1 MSKPERTVLIV
12 DDSAEDRELYRR
24 YLLRDR
30 EYSYIILE
38 AELGR
43 QGLELWQQ
51 KQPDVVLL
59 DYRLPDLDGLEFLAK
74 LQTQQPFL
82 PILVVTGQGNEA
94 IAVQAIKAGAQDY
107 LVKGQISPES
117 LQVAVNGA
125 IEAVQLR
132 SQLQQRIEGER
143 LIGEITQ
150 QIYQSLNLE
159 QIFQTTVDTVR
170 QFLHTDR
177 VVVFQLQPDGN
188 GVVVAES
195 VSKKWQSLK
204 SSSFYD
210 PCLADNNLRRE
221 RPAVLNC
228 DPHFNEN
235 YVEIY
240 RQSWVRAKSDIYD
253 GSIDPCHVEL
263 LAQFQVRANLVIP
276 IMHADQ
282 FWGLLIAHHCSEPRV
297 WQTLEIELLQQLT
310 THVSIALQQAQL
322 YQQVQSSEELKR
334 RMLESSSDCIK
345 LLDLD
350 GRLLYMNAGGMCL
363 MEIDNLDDYL
373 QQKWSCFWS
382 DEIQPEMEKAIALT
396 KAGKLSRFQGYCATA
411 KGTPKFW
418 DVIISPVLNATGQV
432 VQLLAVSRDIS
443 QSQQTELD
451 LRESE
456 ERFRTLADNMSQ
468 FAWMTDA
475 SGGIFWYNQRWF
487 DYTGTTLAEMQG
499 WGWQKVHHPEHV
511 ERVVKYFRHFI
522 EIGEPWED
530 TFPIRGQ
537 DGKYRWF
544 LSRAIP
550 IRNEQGEIVR
560 WFGTN
565 TDIEKLRQTE
575 LDLRESEERYRCLIE
590 SIPQLVWTA
599 SQEGTILNVNQRWLD
614 FTGLSL
620 EQIQTLGWQTVVH
633 PEDAPHLNQQWALAI
648 QSNNAYYQAEGR
660 MRRSDGKYRWHLHQA
675 IAQKNEQGQVVKWFG
690 TATDIE
696 AQKQLEI
703 ERDRAL
709 EWEKAAR
716 GEAER
721 ANRIKDEFLAIV
733 SHELRSP
740 LNPILGWSQLLQTQ
754 NFDQSRMA
762 QGLEIIERNAKLQ
775 SQLIDDLLDVAKILR
790 GKLNLNT
797 TPLNLVL
804 AIQSA
809 LEAVKTAAVA
819 KSISLNLVLPNIGQI
834 AGDVTRLQQIIWN
847 LLSNAIKFTPAG
859 GQVDICL
866 EQIDNLAQI
875 TVSDTGKGI
884 NSDFLPHIFEYFRQ
898 QDASITRNH
907 GGLGLGLAI
916 VYHLVEAHG
925 GTISAQSD
933 GEGLGATFTVRL
945 PLINV
950 EPEIEQNNSLSNRE
964 LDLTGIQVLCVD
976 DQLDARE
983 LLDVLLTQ
991 YGAKVMTVAS
1001 ATEALKV
1008 LESFPADILVSD
1020 IGMPE
1025 TNGYSLI
1032 EQIRSLPS
1040 EQGGQI
1046 PAIALTA
1053 YAGETDR
1060 ERALSCGFQEHLPK
1074 PVDANQLIQTMLTL
1088 VRNQSGVVS

>member
-1 MSKPERTVLIV
+1 MT
-12 DDSAEDRELYRR
+12 
-24 YLLRDR
+24 
-30 EYSYIILE
+30 
-38 AELGR
+38 
-43 QGLELWQQ
+43 
-51 KQPDVVLL
+51 
-59 DYRLPDLDGLEFLAK
+59 
-74 LQTQQPFL
+74 
-82 PILVVTGQGNEA
+82 
-94 IAVQAIKAGAQDY
+94 
-107 LVKGQISPES
+107 
-117 LQVAVNGA
+117 
-125 IEAVQLR
+125 
-132 SQLQQRIEGER
+132 
-143 LIGEITQ
+143 
-150 QIYQSLNLE
+150 
-159 QIFQTTVDTVR
+159 
-170 QFLHTDR
+170 
-177 VVVFQLQPDGN
+177 
-188 GVVVAES
+188 
-195 VSKKWQSLK
+195 
-204 SSSFYD
+204 
-210 PCLADNNLRRE
+210 
-221 RPAVLNC
+221 
-228 DPHFNEN
+228 
-235 YVEIY
+235 
-240 RQSWVRAKSDIYD
+240 AKSDIYD

-276 IMHADQ
+276 IMHEDQ
-282 FWGLLIAHHCSEPRV
+282 FWGLLIAHHCSKPRV
-297 WQTLEIELLQQLT
+297 WRDLEIELLQQLT

-322 YQQVQSSEELKR
+322 YQQVQASEELKR

-382 DEIQPEMEKAIALT
+382 DEVQPEMEKAIALT

-456 ERFRTLADNMSQ
+456 ERD
-468 FAWMTDA
+468 
-475 SGGIFWYNQRWF
+475 
-487 DYTGTTLAEMQG
+487 
-499 WGWQKVHHPEHV
+499 
-511 ERVVKYFRHFI
+511 RV
-522 EIGEPWED
+522 
-530 TFPIRGQ
+530 
-537 DGKYRWF
+537 
-544 LSRAIP
+544 
-550 IRNEQGEIVR
+550 
-560 WFGTN
+560 
-565 TDIEKLRQTE
+565 
-575 LDLRESEERYRCLIE
+575 
-590 SIPQLVWTA
+590 
-599 SQEGTILNVNQRWLD
+599 
-614 FTGLSL
+614 
-620 EQIQTLGWQTVVH
+620 
-633 PEDAPHLNQQWALAI
+633 
-648 QSNNAYYQAEGR
+648 
-660 MRRSDGKYRWHLHQA
+660 
-675 IAQKNEQGQVVKWFG
+675 
-690 TATDIE
+690 
-696 AQKQLEI
+696 
-703 ERDRAL
+703 L
-709 EWEKAAR
+709 EWETAAR

-790 GKLNLNT
+790 GKLSLNT
-797 TPLNLVL
+797 TPLNLVIV
-804 AIQSA
+804 IQSA

-834 AGDVTRLQQIIWN
+834 AGDFTRLQQIIWN
-847 LLSNAIKFTPAG
+847 LLSNAIKFTPSG

-925 GTISAQSD
+925 GTISAESD

-945 PLINV
+945 PLISV
-950 EPEIEQNNSLSNRE
+950 EPEMPPTNMSNRE

-976 DQLDARE
+976 DQLDSRE

-1001 ATEALKV
+1001 ATEALRV
-1008 LESFPADILVSD
+1008 IESSQPDILVSD

-1032 EQIRSLPS
+1032 EQIRSLPPAR
-1040 EQGGQI
+1040 GGQI

-1074 PVDANQLIQTMLTL
+1074 PVDANRLIQTMLTL

>member
-1 MSKPERTVLIV
+1 MSQTQRTVLIV

-30 EYSYIILE
+30 EYSYTILE

-43 QGLELWQQ
+43 QGLELWHQ

-74 LQTQQPFL
+74 LQTQQSFL

-143 LIGEITQ
+143 LIGEISQ

-159 QIFQTTVDTVR
+159 QIFQTTVDAVR

-195 VSKKWQSLK
+195 VTKKWQSLK
-204 SSSFYD
+204 SSTFYD
-210 PCLADNNLRRE
+210 PCLAENNLRRE
-221 RPAVLNC
+221 QPAVNY
-228 DPHFNEN
+228 DPNFNEN

-240 RQSWVRAKSDIYD
+240 RQGWVTAKSDIYD

-276 IMHADQ
+276 IIHEDQ
-282 FWGLLIAHHCSEPRV
+282 FWGLLIAHHCSQPRV
-297 WQTLEIELLQQLT
+297 WQSLEIELLQQLT
-310 THVSIALQQAQL
+310 THVSLALQQAQL
-322 YQQVQSSEELKR
+322 YQQVQESEELKR

-373 QQKWSCFWS
+373 QQKWVCFWS
-382 DEIQPEMEKAIALT
+382 DEARQEAEIAIATT
-396 KAGKLSRFQGYCATA
+396 KAGNLSRFQGYCPTA

-418 DVIISPVLNATGQV
+418 DVVVSPVINATGQV
-432 VQLLAVSRDIS
+432 VQLLVISRDITNS
-443 QSQQTELD
+443 K
-451 LRESE
+451 
-456 ERFRTLADNMSQ
+456 
-468 FAWMTDA
+468 
-475 SGGIFWYNQRWF
+475 
-487 DYTGTTLAEMQG
+487 
-499 WGWQKVHHPEHV
+499 QK
-511 ERVVKYFRHFI
+511 
-522 EIGEPWED
+522 
-530 TFPIRGQ
+530 
-537 DGKYRWF
+537 
-544 LSRAIP
+544 
-550 IRNEQGEIVR
+550 
-560 WFGTN
+560 
-565 TDIEKLRQTE
+565 E

-590 SIPQLVWTA
+590 SIPQLVWTT
-599 SQEGTILNVNQRWLD
+599 SEEGTILDVNQRWSD

-620 EQIQTLGWQTVVH
+620 EQVQTLGWQTVVH

-648 QSNNAYYQAEGR
+648 QSNSVYYQAEGR

-675 IAQKNEQGQVVKWFG
+675 IAQKNEQGQIVKWFG

-703 ERDRAL
+703 ERDRVL
-709 EWEKAAR
+709 EWETKAR

-790 GKLNLNT
+790 GKLSLNT

-804 AIQSA
+804 VIQSA

-834 AGDVTRLQQIIWN
+834 AGDFTRLQQIIWN
-847 LLSNAIKFTPAG
+847 LLSNAIKFTPSG

-866 EQIDNLAQI
+866 EQVDNWAQI

-916 VYHLVEAHG
+916 VYHLVEAHA
-925 GTISAQSD
+925 GTISVESD

-950 EPEIEQNNSLSNRE
+950 EPEMPPTNMSNRE

-976 DQLDARE
+976 DQLDSRE
-983 LLDVLLTQ
+983 LLEVLLTQ

-1001 ATEALKV
+1001 ATEALRV

-1040 EQGGQI
+1040 EKGGQI
-1046 PAIALTA
+1046 LAIALTA

-1074 PVDANQLIQTMLTL
+1074 PVNANRLIQTMLTL
-1088 VRNQSGVVS
+1088 VRNQSSIVR

>member
-1 MSKPERTVLIV
+1 MMSQPQRTILIV

-24 YLLRDR
+24 CLLRDQ
-30 EYSYIILE
+30 EYSYKILE

-43 QGLELWQQ
+43 QGLELWHQH
-51 KQPDVVLL
+51 QPDIVLL
-59 DYRLPDLDGLEFLAK
+59 DYRLPDLDGLEFLAQ
-74 LQTQQPFL
+74 LQTEQPFL
-82 PILVVTGQGNEA
+82 PVLVVTGQGNEA

-117 LQVAVNGA
+117 LQVAVNSA

-143 LIGEITQ
+143 LIGEISQ
-150 QIYQSLNLE
+150 QIHQSLNLE
-159 QIFQTTVDTVR
+159 QIFQTTVDAVR

-177 VVVFQLQPDGN
+177 VVVFQLQSDGN

-195 VSKKWQSLK
+195 VTKQWQSLK

-210 PCLADNNLRRE
+210 PCLAENNIRRE
-221 RPAVLNC
+221 RPAGSNY
-228 DPHFNEN
+228 DPYFNEN

-240 RQSWVRAKSDIYD
+240 RQGWVTAKSDIYD
-253 GSIDPCHVEL
+253 GSIDPCHVKL

-276 IMHADQ
+276 ITHDQQ
-282 FWGLLIAHHCSEPRV
+282 FWGLLIVHHCSGPRV
-297 WQTLEIELLQQLT
+297 WRSLEIELLQQLT
-310 THVSIALQQAQL
+310 THVSIALRQAQL
-322 YQQVQSSEELKR
+322 YEQVQESEELKR

-350 GRLLYMNAGGMCL
+350 GQLLYMNAGGMCL

-382 DEIQPEMEKAIALT
+382 DELQSEIETAIART

-418 DVIISPVLNATGQV
+418 DVIISPVFNTTGQV
-432 VQLLAVSRDIS
+432 VQLLAVSRDIT
-443 QSQQTELD
+443 QSQQ
-451 LRESE
+451 
-456 ERFRTLADNMSQ
+456 
-468 FAWMTDA
+468 
-475 SGGIFWYNQRWF
+475 I
-487 DYTGTTLAEMQG
+487 
-499 WGWQKVHHPEHV
+499 
-511 ERVVKYFRHFI
+511 
-522 EIGEPWED
+522 
-530 TFPIRGQ
+530 
-537 DGKYRWF
+537 
-544 LSRAIP
+544 
-550 IRNEQGEIVR
+550 
-560 WFGTN
+560 
-565 TDIEKLRQTE
+565 E

-599 SQEGTILNVNQRWLD
+599 TDDGTILDVNQRWLD
-614 FTGLSL
+614 FTGFNL
-620 EQIQTLGWQTVVH
+620 EQIQTLGWQTIVH

-660 MRRSDGKYRWHLHQA
+660 MRRSDGTYRWHLHQA
-675 IAQKNEQGQVVKWFG
+675 RAQTNDRGQIVKWFG

-703 ERDRAL
+703 ERDRVL
-709 EWEKAAR
+709 EWETTAR
-716 GEAER
+716 AEAER
-721 ANRIKDEFLAIV
+721 ASRIKDEFLAIV

-754 NFDQSRMA
+754 NFDQSRMV

-790 GKLNLNT
+790 GKLSLNI
-797 TPLNLVL
+797 TPLNLAL

-809 LEAVKTAAVA
+809 LEAVKTTAAA
-819 KSISLNLVLPNIGQI
+819 KSVCLNLVIPNIGQI
-834 AGDVTRLQQIIWN
+834 SGDFTRFQQIIWN

-859 GQVDICL
+859 GQVDVRL

-898 QDASITRNH
+898 EDPSITRNH

-925 GTISAQSD
+925 GTISAESD
-933 GEGLGATFTVRL
+933 GEDLGATFTVTL
-945 PLINV
+945 PLIDL
-950 EPEIEQNNSLSNRE
+950 EPEIEQTNGWSNRE
-964 LDLTGIQVLCVD
+964 LDLTGIRVLYVD
-976 DQLDARE
+976 DQPDARE
-983 LLDVLLTQ
+983 LLKVLLTQ

-1001 ATEALKV
+1001 ATEALRIFK
-1008 LESFPADILVSD
+1008 SFPQDILVSD

-1025 TNGYSLI
+1025 TNGYNLI
-1032 EQIRSLPS
+1032 EQIRSLSP
-1040 EQGGQI
+1040 EKGGQI

-1053 YAGETDR
+1053 YAAETDR
-1060 ERALSCGFQEHLPK
+1060 ERALSSGFQEHLPK
-1074 PVDANQLIQTMLTL
+1074 PFNSNQLIQTMLTL
-1088 VRNQSGVVS
+1088 VRNQSSIVSSTVNSEQ